1 MTDFLR
7 RTWALISLDNLR
19 NNVEVIRKAAGSE
32 ICAVIKA
39 DGYGHGAIT
48 IARELI
54 SCGVRFFAVSN
65 LSEALELRANG
76 IEGEILI
83 LGYTPPE
90 HWKSLCEN
98 SLTQTVFS
106 PDYAN
111 ELNRAAKE
119 PINCH
124 LKVDTGMSRLGFA
137 PKLST
142 LLDVYKLKNLTFKG
156 IFTHFSASD
165 ESRDFAR
172 DYTKKQYDKFIE
184 IVEKL
189 KKSGIEVGIRHCTNS
204 GAVANYKEYALDM
217 VRCGIILYGVPAS
230 EEALLS
236 GLLPLMELKST
247 VSMVKEIKKGSFVSY
262 GCTFKAPCDM
272 KVATLPIGYAD
283 GYSRSLSS
291 KGKVLINGEICFVV
305 GRVCMDQLVIDVSH
319 VDVQEGDVATLFGTD
334 KNEYLPV
341 SEIAEIAGTISY
353 EILCLIGRRVPR
365 VYKKDG
371 KIIAVKDYLGCI

>member
-7 RTWALISLDNLR
+7 RTWALISLDNLK
-19 NNVEVIRKAAGSE
+19 NNIEVIKKASGSE

-48 IARELI
+48 IARELTG
-54 SCGVRFFAVSN
+54 CGVRFFAVSN
-65 LSEALELRANG
+65 LSEAIELRSNG

-90 HWKSLCEN
+90 HWKSLSDN
-98 SLTQTVFS
+98 NLTQTVFS
-106 PDYAN
+106 PEYAE
-111 ELNRAAKE
+111 ELNATAKE
-119 PINCH
+119 QINCH
-124 LKVDTGMSRLGFA
+124 LKIDTGMSRLGFV
-137 PKLST
+137 PKLSE
-142 LLDVYKLKNLTFKG
+142 LLKVYKLKNLKFKG
-156 IFTHFSASD
+156 IFTHFAASD
-165 ESRDFAR
+165 ESGDFAQ
-172 DYTKKQYDKFIE
+172 DFTEKQYTKFID

-189 KKSGIEVGIRHCTNS
+189 QGAGIDVGIRHCTNS

-230 EEALLS
+230 DDAILT

-283 GYSRSLSS
+283 GYSRSLSG
-291 KGKVLINGEICFVV
+291 KGKVLINGESCFVV

-319 VDVQEGDVATLFGTD
+319 IDVHEGDVATLFGSD
-334 KNEYLPV
+334 KNAYLPV

-371 KIIAVKDYLGCI
+371 SIIAVKDYLGCI